1 MKKIIKYLPWALL
14 AISII
19 FIGLLTIGLSQM
31 KKDAVQQ
38 IKTIQVMEE
47 KFKATQT
54 TYDDQVQTL
63 KDDLDKLQAEREVY
77 AEQFQAAEANLN
89 CPNRDLFKPDY
100 SNDTGMTKALSDY
113 LTTIEGGVIK
123 SAIWE
128 PMWGGTRSALF
139 SINLTQKLGEV
150 GYKFFVYHNDAY
162 FKKNRVFYISKQCW
176 LDG

>member
-19 FIGLLTIGLSQM
+19 FIGLLTMGLSQM

-63 KDDLDKLQAEREVY
+63 KDDLDKAQAERDTY
-77 AEQFQAAEANLN
+77 AEQFKADEARLI
-89 CPNRDLFKPDY
+89 CPNRGQFKPDY
-100 SNDTGMTKALSDY
+100 TSDAGMTKALSDY

-123 SAIWE
+123 SASWATMWE
-128 PMWGGTRSALF
+128 GTKSALF

-162 FKKNRVFYISKQCW
+162 FKKNRVFYVSKQCW